1 MVVVL
6 AALVGM
12 VAMASP
18 TYGVPATTTPT
29 APVTG
34 TSVGLPVRS
43 SAALS
48 PPVVPAAGTA
58 YLGAFVDPSGQALSA
73 AAPLGGTGGVAAEL
87 ASLPSVE
94 PGLGRPLSIVE
105 VDQSW
110 SVPVDIAQ
118 LRRVAGTGAIPM
130 ITWECGDTDANVIAG
145 ADDALITRFA
155 HELSSLGAPVMVRWF
170 PDANGSSPATQSCL
184 GAGGAAGYVAAFQ
197 HVHQLLANAG
207 ATNVATVWSVDTSQG
222 SSSDWAGFYPGAGSA
237 DWIAADDES
246 PTPGPADPGGV
257 TSAFSS
263 WYSTFSTYGRP
274 LLISNTGTTPGSQGQ
289 FLSELSSE
297 LPTQYPLIKGVVYV
311 DAPQAVA
318 QTQLAFDPN
327 GLAAFRSLSRTP
339 YFQPAR
345 SPSSTS
351 IRTTGAQVARGQ
363 QVSITGSVSAPDLGG
378 AITYFVNGSPRHRLR
393 VPPDHGDHG
402 LQHVD
407 PSPGH
412 RQHRRRLQR

>member
-1 MVVVL
+1 MVAVL

-12 VAMASP
+12 VTMAPP
-18 TYGVPATTTPT
+18 TYGAPATTTPT
-29 APVTG
+29 VPVTG
-34 TSVGLPVRS
+34 TSAGPTVRS

-58 YLGAFVDPSGQALSA
+58 YLGAFVDPSGQALSG

-94 PGLGRPLSIVE
+94 HGLGRPLSIVE

-130 ITWECGDTDANVIAG
+130 ITWECGDTDANVTAG

-170 PDANGSSPATQSCL
+170 PDANGSSPATQACL

-197 HVHQLLANAG
+197 HVSQLLGG
-207 ATNVATVWSVDTSQG
+207 ATNAATVWSVDTSQG
-222 SSSDWAGFYPGAGSA
+222 SSSDWAGFYPGASST

-246 PTPGPADPGGV
+246 PTAAPADPAGV
-257 TSAFSS
+257 SSAFGS

-274 LLISNTGTTPGSQGQ
+274 LLISNTGTTPGSQRQ
-289 FLSELSSE
+289 FFAALSSR
-297 LPTQYPLIKGVVYV
+297 LPTKYPLIKGVVYV
-311 DAPQAVA
+311 DAPQVVA
-318 QTQLAFDPN
+318 QTQLALDPD
-327 GLAAFRSLSRTP
+327 GLAAFRALSRTP

-345 SPSSTS
+345 SPSSTTIS
-351 IRTTGAQVARGQ
+351 TTAAQVTRGQ
-363 QVSITGSVSAPDLGG
+363 QVSIAGSVKRSR
-378 AITYFVNGSPRHRLR
+378 PRRGHHLSRQRVRTHRLR
-393 VPPDHGDHG
+393 LPSGDGDHG

-407 PSPGH
+407 TSRGH